1 MSTPP
6 VDEIERIVAA
16 ALTGDRAAES
26 QMLRALRPGG
36 LSVLRYGAFHRW
48 IDAEDLTQETLH
60 IIVER
65 VRAATID
72 DPRKVFAFA
81 AATARNLALNAAR
94 KMLRQQTVV
103 DSELIDELAQ
113 NLGMEQSDLS
123 DSDDRHLAQAVVAL
137 LDELPAERDRQL
149 LMRFYLDGI
158 DKQVLCRELGLSPK
172 HFDRVLLRAR
182 TRLRAIIERRAP
194 HLALVP
200 RITAI
205 LLPVGISFTFLGE
218 SFWLLV
224 TQLTQ

>member
-1 MSTPP
+1 
-6 VDEIERIVAA
+6 
-16 ALTGDRAAES
+16 
-26 QMLRALRPGG
+26 
-36 LSVLRYGAFHRW
+36 
-48 IDAEDLTQETLH
+48 
-60 IIVER
+60 
-65 VRAATID
+65 
-72 DPRKVFAFA
+72 
-81 AATARNLALNAAR
+81 
-94 KMLRQQTVV
+94 
-103 DSELIDELAQ
+103 
-113 NLGMEQSDLS
+113 LS

-137 LDELPAERDRQL
+137 LEELPAERDRQL
-149 LMRFYLDGI
+149 LMRFYLDGT